1 VLRQIAEGVL
11 VHESECIQS
20 DSVVVQGRA
29 GVLLI
34 DPGITDGE
42 LMCLAHDLRELGKP
56 VVAGFSTHPDWDH
69 VLWHACFGDVPRFG
83 TGRCAAALHDLLS
96 HADWEARVGG
106 GLPPEIADE
115 VQMDLLGLVTGLSA
129 GTAQIPWDGPRV
141 RISEATAAG
150 RPTSERG
157 RTRGSRLCTLSQN
170 SRRIRLTMPP
180 IGFSG
185 VWSVVEGARSQGD
198 GADA

>member
-1 VLRQIAEGVL
+1 VLTQIAEGVL

-20 DSVVVQGRA
+20 DSIVVQGRA

-56 VVAGFSTHPDWDH
+56 VVAGLSTHPDWDH

-83 TGRCAAALHDLLS
+83 IGRCAAALHDLLS

-106 GLPPEIADE
+106 GYRRRSPTRSRWTCSDWLPACLPGRRRFPGMALES
-115 VQMDLLGLVTGLSA
+115 GSA
-129 GTAQIPWDGPRV
+129 KRPR
-141 RISEATAAG
+141 RDARLASGAG
-150 RPTSERG
+150 HGGAGCVLCR
-157 RTRGSRLCTLSQN
+157 RTRDE
-170 SRRIRLTMPP
+170 
-180 IGFSG
+180 F
-185 VWSVVEGARSQGD
+185 D
-198 GADA
+198 